1 MFAPSLCHSRRGSVG
16 GMFPILK
23 WSQPM
28 KKLLMATDL
37 SPRSDRAL
45 ARAIRLASEHGA
57 ELIIAHVV
65 DDGFPEPII
74 HAQETVAKTII
85 QDHVDALMADNQ
97 IDVSIEIVL
106 SQAHVGILEMS
117 ERTRADLIVLGVH
130 REDAFKDM
138 YRGTTA
144 ERVIRASNVPVL
156 LVKELFKEPYRQ
168 IMVGVDFSIYS
179 RRAAQFAIR
188 FAPEGQF
195 QLVHAYDVPF
205 KGLMRGQDTRRQVSQ
220 EQEAQFRKM
229 VEEDMASFFASL
241 DTEAPEIDG
250 VMEEGPPREVLLQ
263 QAARTKLDL
272 LVIGTHG
279 RTGVAH
285 VFLGSVAEDLLR
297 APPCDVLAV
306 NAV

>member
-1 MFAPSLCHSRRGSVG
+1 
-16 GMFPILK
+16 
-23 WSQPM
+23 M
-28 KKLLMATDL
+28 KKFLMATDL

-65 DDGFPEPII
+65 DEGFPALIAD
-74 HAQETVAKTII
+74 AQETAARKII
-85 QDHVDALMADNQ
+85 QDHVDALMQDND
-97 IDVSIEIVL
+97 INVSVEIIL

-117 ERTRADLIVLGVH
+117 EKTGAELIVLGVH

-156 LVKELFKEPYRQ
+156 LVKELSNEAYRRV
-168 IMVGVDFSIYS
+168 MVGVDFSIYS

-188 FAPEGQF
+188 FVPDGQF
-195 QLVHAYDVPF
+195 HLLHAYDVPF
-205 KGLMRGQDTRRQVSQ
+205 KGFMRGQETRRQVNQ

-229 VEEDMASFFASL
+229 VEEEMASFFASL
-241 DTEAPEIDG
+241 ETKAPELER
-250 VMEEGPPREVLLQ
+250 VMKEGPPREVLLD
-263 QAARTKLDL
+263 QARRIKPDL

-279 RTGVAH
+279 RTGIAH
-285 VFLGSVAEDLLR
+285 VFLGSVAEDMLR